1 MSETKSQTPETD
13 AASFDVDVVGDAY
26 TKREYYQG
34 ADFVESD
41 FAKSLEI
48 SRDQWKAVAERLA
61 KEIDFA
67 PHDRNYEC
75 IQRGFCACWKSKA
88 LTEFNQLKSK

>member
-1 MSETKSQTPETD
+1 MSETKSQTPEVD
-13 AASFDVDVVGDAY
+13 AN
-26 TKREYYQG
+26 
-34 ADFVESD
+34 ESD
-41 FAKSLEI
+41 YGYHCGPPKMLVTSELAKSLEI

>member
-13 AASFDVDVVGDAY
+13 KASFDVDVVGDAY

-34 ADFVESD
+34 ADFVETD

-48 SRDQWKAVAERLA
+48 SRDQWKAVAEDLA
-61 KEIDFA
+61 CMVKED
-67 PHDRNYEC
+67 C
-75 IQRGFCACWKSKA
+75 VSLQK
-88 LTEFNQLKSK
+88 FNQLKESK